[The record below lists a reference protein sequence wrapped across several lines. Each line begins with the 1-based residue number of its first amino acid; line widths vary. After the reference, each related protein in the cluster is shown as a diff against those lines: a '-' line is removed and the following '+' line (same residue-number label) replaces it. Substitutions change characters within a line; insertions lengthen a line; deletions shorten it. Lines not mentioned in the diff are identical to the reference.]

1 MYVKD
6 TLNIQTRY
14 DSLQNILDT
23 TTIDKDDNSQQ
34 NKNKNFLDET
44 KALLNRRTELIRID
58 QRTQGR
64 K

>member
-1 MYVKD
+1 MDIKD
-6 TLNIQTRY
+6 KLNIQTRY

-44 KALLNRRTELIRID
+44 KAL
-58 QRTQGR
+58 
-64 K
+64 